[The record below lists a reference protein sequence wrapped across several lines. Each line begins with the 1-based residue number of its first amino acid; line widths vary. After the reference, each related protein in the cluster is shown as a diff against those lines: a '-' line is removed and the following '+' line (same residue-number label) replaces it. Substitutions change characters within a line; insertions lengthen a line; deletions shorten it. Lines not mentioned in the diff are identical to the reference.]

1 MLAFSL
7 RAEQAELFFTLCG
20 LLDAKTENERTQVL
34 VQMAKLG
41 CVQNIVATKKSK
53 EEYIDHLAKNFKV
66 LRLENKKNV

>member
-7 RAEQAELFFTLCG
+7 SADQAEVFFTLRG
-20 LLDAKTENERTQVL
+20 LLDAKTEDERTDVL
-34 VQMAKLG
+34 LCMTKLG
-41 CVQNIVATKKSK
+41 RVHNIVSTKKSK